1 MTRRTCSGLTRTY
14 PRRTRDDFKCVALE
28 RVERVLAV
36 RHGVDMR
43 RGMAISIAAR
53 KAVGDDMSSKQTKKG
68 HLESVQPGST
78 PRLPGEELDGVHADP
93 GHHRVLFENDL
104 VRVVE
109 AVIHAGE
116 RTHLHTH
123 PYPRVMYA
131 LSGSSFV
138 RRDPSGMVI
147 ESSLLS
153 DDAGEEGR
161 VSWAGPTEMHT
172 IENTGEKDLVVL
184 TVEVLRADQ
193 GT

>member
-1 MTRRTCSGLTRTY
+1 MT
-14 PRRTRDDFKCVALE
+14 
-28 RVERVLAV
+28 
-36 RHGVDMR
+36 
-43 RGMAISIAAR
+43 
-53 KAVGDDMSSKQTKKG
+53 SKQPEKV
-68 HLESVQPGST
+68 HLEAAQPSST
-78 PRLPGEELDGVHADP
+78 PGRQQEELDGVHVDP

-116 RTHLHTH
+116 RTRLHTH

-138 RRDPSGMVI
+138 RRDTSGVVI
-147 ESSLLS
+147 ESSRLS
-153 DDAGEEGR
+153 DDTGEEGR

-184 TVEVLRADQ
+184 TVEVLRAGQ